1 MNESAKNMNAQPED
15 VDLLLL
21 IERAILFFRKYKWIF
36 IVAGLLGISLG
47 IFSYLTLP
55 KIYKSKLI
63 LHSFI
68 LTNQEEIQI
77 LNNWKDLL
85 NKKEYADLAGIF
97 HCPEN
102 ILYSV
107 RQMKVEEI
115 QKVFTPA
122 NPNGFFIEVMV
133 TDNSILK
140 DLQNGIVYGLEN
152 SEYIKEKVATKRTN
166 LAELIEKTKFEIKKL
181 DSTKKIL
188 ENIISGKGKSSS
200 SLIVDGSAIN
210 RQLIEMNEKLL
221 SFETDLKFSNAIQVL
236 QSFSKFKRPVGPRLM
251 VRIVL
256 GLVVSLSLAYL
267 YALYNTIK
275 ERLKKHSRESSSV
288 LPN

>member
-1 MNESAKNMNAQPED
+1 MNESAKNMNDPPED
-15 VDLLLL
+15 IDLLLL
-21 IERAILFFRKYKWIF
+21 IERVILFFRKYKWIF
-36 IVAGLLGISLG
+36 IVAGLLGISIG
-47 IFSYLTLP
+47 IFSYLALP

-77 LNNWKDLL
+77 INNWNDLL
-85 NKKEYADLAGIF
+85 NKNEHAELAGIF
-97 HCPEN
+97 HCPEK
-102 ILYSV
+102 ILYPV

-115 QKVFTPA
+115 LKVFSPG

-152 SEYIKEKVATKRTN
+152 SEYIKEKVATRRADLT
-166 LAELIEKTKFEIKKL
+166 ELIEKTNIEIKKL
-181 DSTKKIL
+181 DSTKEIL
-188 ENIISGKGKSSS
+188 ENIIIGKRKSSS

-236 QSFSKFKRPVGPRLM
+236 QSFSKFKRPVGPRLTI
-251 VRIVL
+251 RIVL

-267 YALYNTIK
+267 YALFRTIK
-275 ERLKKHSRESSSV
+275 ERLKKYSR
-288 LPN
+288 